1 MVIKIVACATIK
13 MQLIIDVKC
22 ITILYKLYNHTIYI
36 VACNCMWAT
45 TCPKQLQGILVAC
58 DSCKNMIFF

>member
-1 MVIKIVACATIK
+1 MCH
-13 MQLIIDVKC
+13 
-22 ITILYKLYNHTIYI
+22 KLYGHQNSCM
-36 VACNCMWAT
+36 CNYEAT